1 MSAAQQL
8 LAAAWQYPVT
18 LRIQDV
24 IRTWGRHTLLRC
36 RVKQGPTGA
45 ADFLIVKAANQPG
58 RPVSSERAGL
68 ELLAELPAVR
78 ELVPRLHAADAADSL
93 LVLEDI
99 GNGPSLGQLLQAR
112 AGWAQE
118 ALLASMGGLAAVHTA
133 TRGRQ
138 ERYLQLRARNHAG
151 PPVAELAARRVG
163 FPELTG
169 VLARALHLAGLDQAA
184 VPTAELEQ
192 VVDRMSPPDQL
203 RCLTFY
209 DQCPS
214 NRMMV
219 GDRLRFIDL
228 ELVAFGHPFLDAAYP
243 LLGHLTCMDGL
254 RLPSQLQHHML
265 ATYRSGLAGGY
276 PELVEPGRFEP
287 EIVSACAVWLLWQL
301 PQLAEAMQRDRVVGH
316 FLIRRRQRLLAIL
329 DAFITAAETFHQLLH
344 TRRVCRQLAA
354 RLGDMWQDTVAPLP
368 LYPIFQGSGT
378 RQAR

>member
-1 MSAAQQL
+1 MSAAQRL

-118 ALLASMGGLAAVHTA
+118 ALLASMGGLAAVHAA

-138 ERYLQLRARNHAG
+138 ERYLQLRARNHVG
-151 PPVAELAARRVG
+151 PPVAEPAARRVG

-184 VPTAELEQ
+184 VPNAELEQ
-192 VVDRMSPPDQL
+192 VVIA
-203 RCLTFY
+203 
-209 DQCPS
+209 CPHQTS
-214 NRMMV
+214 C
-219 GDRLRFIDL
+219 
-228 ELVAFGHPFLDAAYP
+228 DA
-243 LLGHLTCMDGL
+243 
-254 RLPSQLQHHML
+254 
-265 ATYRSGLAGGY
+265 
-276 PELVEPGRFEP
+276 
-287 EIVSACAVWLLWQL
+287 
-301 PQLAEAMQRDRVVGH
+301 
-316 FLIRRRQRLLAIL
+316 
-329 DAFITAAETFHQLLH
+329 
-344 TRRVCRQLAA
+344 
-354 RLGDMWQDTVAPLP
+354 
-368 LYPIFQGSGT
+368 
-378 RQAR
+378 